1 MAFLCPRQEVYEL
14 KVECHSSQLAIVF
27 CALVDVV
34 RNQSQLNCSIGLS
47 LSASVITSKVE
58 FWLMHE
64 QWQLLAGN
72 AAQEQGQPPPS
83 LVWSTFLWELPD
95 GCSHLLCWTHTSY
108 PAHIPRPQATPRFYL
123 SPSVSHLIFL
133 SPSFPSLS
141 LPPLISSLS
150 LPSLSPLPSL
160 RET

>member
-1 MAFLCPRQEVYEL
+1 MYEL
-14 KVECHSSQLAIVF
+14 RVECHSSQLAIVF

-34 RNQSQLNCSIGLS
+34 HNQSQLNCSIGLS

-123 SPSVSHLIFL
+123 SPSVSHPSILSSSHTL
-133 SPSFPSLS
+133 SPPSLS
-141 LPPLISSLS
+141 LPSYPL
-150 LPSLSPLPSL
+150 SLSPPSL
-160 RET
+160 PFPLSGRHRPSWS